1 MGSCV
6 GKVYTFTD
14 IEYNVED
21 IECIVVDFMTNRLPT
36 EMLLK
41 ILSYLP
47 TRDKIT
53 MRYVS
58 RRLRHV
64 SQTPSLWKELVWPD
78 YEPRHVRQV
87 SDILRTYGE
96 HMRRILCPAHV
107 CTAPIKVLEMA
118 RCCTKVIHLSLSKTT
133 ELSLDH

>member
-6 GKVYTFTD
+6 GKVCTFTD
-14 IEYNVED
+14 VED
-21 IECIVVDFMTNRLPT
+21 IVEFIVVDSKVDFMTNRLPT
-36 EMLLK
+36 EILLK
-41 ILSYLP
+41 ILCYLP
-47 TRDKIT
+47 TRDKII
-53 MRYVS
+53 MRNVS

-96 HMRRILCPAHV
+96 HVRRILFPRPCMYS
-107 CTAPIKVLEMA
+107 TIKSTGDGTLLHKGN
-118 RCCTKVIHLSLSKTT
+118 TFKSI
-133 ELSLDH
+133 